1 MPSVEPKEEQK
12 EYNTA
17 ALEHD
22 LRRGADIFLLDVRKP
37 AEFDAWH
44 IEGKQPVPLLNVPYS
59 AMIEGWDRAQGVEA
73 VKCYVPAHVGGELPR
88 DRRIVTVCARGITA
102 RVVSQG
108 LCELGYDAVPLT
120 GGMTAWGE
128 SYSFVPIVEAPELA
142 IHQVVRHARGC
153 LGYVLASEGEAA
165 VIDPGRH
172 IAQHLGFIRERGL
185 KARFVADTHAH
196 ADHISG
202 GPALAKELGVP
213 YYLHPYDAI
222 HPMDVLPARMPFDFL
237 RDEQEFKFG
246 RLRLRVMHVPGHTLG
261 NVAFVVEDKYVLAGD
276 SIFLRSIARP
286 DLGGRGE
293 AWAPLHWASLRR
305 MMELPPSA
313 LVLPGHFANAS
324 ESDDAGRFAA
334 PLGELMRSNDG
345 LLHAQ
350 KEEPEFVRYI
360 LASLPKFPPQYIEM
374 KRVNLALV
382 HADDEKASELELGKN
397 VCALAKP

>member
-1 MPSVEPKEEQK
+1 MSSAEQK
-12 EYNTA
+12 EYSTA
-17 ALEHD
+17 TLEHD
-22 LRRGADIFLLDVRKP
+22 LRQGADIFLLDVRKP
-37 AEFDAWH
+37 GEFEAWH
-44 IEGKQPVPLLNVPYS
+44 IEGKQQVPLLNVPYS
-59 AMIEGWDRAQGVEA
+59 AMIEGWDRTKGVEA
-73 VKCYVPAHVGGELPR
+73 VKSYVPTHVGDELPKN
-88 DRRIVTVCARGITA
+88 RRIVTVCARGITA
-102 RVVSQG
+102 RVVCQG
-108 LCELGYDAVPLT
+108 LRELGYDAVPLA

-128 SYSFVPIVEAPELA
+128 SYSFVPIVETPELA
-142 IHQVVRHARGC
+142 LHQVVRHARGC

-172 IAQHLGFIRERGL
+172 IAQHLGFIRERNL
-185 KARFVADTHAH
+185 KVRFVADTHAH

-222 HPMDVLPARMPFDFL
+222 HPMDVLPARMPFEFL
-237 RDEQEFKFG
+237 RDEQAFKMG

-261 NVAFVVEDKYVLAGD
+261 NVAFVAEDRYVLAGD

-293 AWAPLHWASLRR
+293 TWAPLHWASLRR
-305 MMELPPSA
+305 MMELPQSA
-313 LVLPGHFANAS
+313 LVLPGHFATAS
-324 ESDDAGRFAA
+324 ESDESGRYAA
-334 PLGELMRSNDG
+334 PLGQLMRSNEG
-345 LLHAQ
+345 LLKAQ
-350 KEEPEFVRYI
+350 RDEQEFVSYI

-382 HADDEKASELELGKN
+382 SADEEKASELELGKN

>member
-1 MPSVEPKEEQK
+1 MSSAEQK
-12 EYNTA
+12 EYSTA
-17 ALEHD
+17 TLEHD

-37 AEFDAWH
+37 ADFDAWH
-44 IEGKQPVPLLNVPYS
+44 IEGKQQVPLLNLPYS
-59 AMIEGWDRAQGVEA
+59 SIIEGWDRAKGVEA
-73 VKCYVPAHVGGELPR
+73 VKSYVPAHVGKDLPK

-108 LCELGYDAVPLT
+108 LRELGYDAVALT

-128 SYSFVPIVEAPELA
+128 SYSFVPIAETPGLSL
-142 IHQVVRHARGC
+142 HQVVRHARGC
-153 LGYVLASEGEAA
+153 LGYVLASGGEAA

-172 IAQHLGFIRERGL
+172 IAQHLAFIRERAL
-185 KARFVADTHAH
+185 KVRFVADTHAH

-202 GPALAKELGVP
+202 GAALAKELGVP

-222 HPMDVLPARMPFDFL
+222 HPMDVLPARMPFEFL

-246 RLRLRVMHVPGHTLG
+246 RLRLRVLHVPGHTLG
-261 NVAFVVEDKYVLAGD
+261 NVAFVADDRYVLAGD

-293 AWAPLHWASLRR
+293 TWAPLHWASLRR
-305 MMELPPSA
+305 MMELPSSA
-313 LVLPGHFANAS
+313 MVLPGHFAHAS
-324 ESDDAGRFAA
+324 ESDESGRFAA
-334 PLGELMRSNDG
+334 TLAELMRTNEG

-350 KEEPEFVRYI
+350 KDEQAFVHYI

-382 HADDEKASELELGKN
+382 SADEEKAAELELGKN
-397 VCALAKP
+397 VCALGKP